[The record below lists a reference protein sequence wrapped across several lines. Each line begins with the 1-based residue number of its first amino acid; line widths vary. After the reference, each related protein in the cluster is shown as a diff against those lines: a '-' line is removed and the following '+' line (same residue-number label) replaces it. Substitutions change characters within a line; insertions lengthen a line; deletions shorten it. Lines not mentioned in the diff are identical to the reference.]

1 LSVRVDRF
9 ESKGT
14 RNHSVDTVLA
24 NTRYNQTAVSPKF
37 GLVYQVVKDKVSLFA
52 NYMNGFSNVAPVTQP
67 VPEVSGV
74 LKPQQANQVEGGVK
88 LDLFNNRLRATA
100 SYYDIKVDNMTLT
113 DVYEKDGRNYNIT
126 VQEGTQRS
134 KGFELEVQADPI
146 EGLNVLAGYSYN
158 DSKLTKAAPALNGRR
173 PAAAGPANLAN
184 AWISY
189 TLPFGK
195 LKGLGAGLGGNYV
208 DKHLTANSATTG
220 VFTLP
225 SYTLLNGTVFY
236 NASWYRLGVKI
247 DNATNVKYFVGQGV
261 LSPQMPCIVTAN
273 VTIKF

>member
-1 LSVRVDRF
+1 
-9 ESKGT
+9 
-14 RNHSVDTVLA
+14 
-24 NTRYNQTAVSPKF
+24 
-37 GLVYQVVKDKVSLFA
+37 
-52 NYMNGFSNVAPVTQP
+52 MNGFSNLAPVTQP

-88 LDLFNNRLRATA
+88 VDLFNNKLRVTA

-113 DVYEKDGRNYNIT
+113 DVYVKDGRNYNIT

-134 KGFELEVQADPI
+134 KGFELEVQANPI
-146 EGLNVLAGYSYN
+146 DGLNVLAGYSYN

-189 TLPFGK
+189 TLPTGK
-195 LKGLGAGLGGNYV
+195 YKGLGAGFGGNYV
-208 DKHLTANSATTG
+208 DKHLTANSTATG

-236 NASWYRLGVKI
+236 DACWYRLGVKI
-247 DNATNVKYFVGQGV
+247 DNATNVEYFVGQGV
-261 LSPQMPCIVTAN
+261 LSPQMPCTVTAN